1 MFPQEPGPIQKSL
14 ERRFRVFQ
22 PLQMG
27 QVSIRFD
34 RVDESV
40 RRLLAPGLEGLS
52 GGQLI
57 ESIVDLDRVESLGV
71 ELEPLLR
78 RRFFRIE
85 APAPMVVIPARASD
99 VNLVFSHGLR
109 IASIIGLIGP
119 IRLIGPISPINMHFD
134 ELTKY
139 FERLEAAS
147 GRLKMYKLLGELFS
161 RAGEDEVAEIA
172 YLLEARLGPPFAAV
186 NIGMGER
193 MVAAAVAA
201 ATKKS
206 EAAVSKLYKELGD
219 LGLVAQKLTPKNRRG
234 KLTVSEVYSSLLEI
248 AGTSGRGSAEK
259 KVKRL
264 ADLIGSASPLSALYI
279 ARFVVGRMRLGVGAP
294 TIIEAVA
301 RLQPDAR
308 EARAV
313 IERAYN
319 LCPDL
324 GLTLKTLRERGLG
337 GLKKFEAHV
346 GAPVRMML
354 AERLPNAEA
363 IVKRLGRCAAEA
375 KLDGFRCQVHLRG
388 RKVEIFSRNLER
400 TTDMFPDIA
409 EAVVASVRARSA
421 IIEGEAVAVNEATGE
436 FHPFQVTAQRKRKYK
451 IEEMAREFPL
461 VFVAFDL
468 LYADGK
474 DYINQEYRTRRAA
487 LEKLVKQSA
496 PAKAAKPAGRVRLP
510 VRLVDRIVTED
521 APELPEF
528 FDKQI
533 ERGLEG
539 VVAKRLDSRY
549 EAGARNF
556 NWIKLKRAY
565 RGELSDTIDVAVV
578 GYLRGRGMRARLG
591 IGALLAAVY
600 NKKTDSFETV
610 GKVGSGL
617 SEKNWGRLRELLDE
631 AAAHDK
637 PARVVSRLVPDT
649 WVEPQ
654 YVMTVLADEI
664 TRSPVHTCARDESGA
679 GLALRFPRVVGFIR
693 EDKSPEDA
701 TTVAEIKKM
710 YAMQK
715 KRRLR

>member
-1 MFPQEPGPIQKSL
+1 
-14 ERRFRVFQ
+14 
-22 PLQMG
+22 
-27 QVSIRFD
+27 
-34 RVDESV
+34 
-40 RRLLAPGLEGLS
+40 
-52 GGQLI
+52 
-57 ESIVDLDRVESLGV
+57 
-71 ELEPLLR
+71 
-78 RRFFRIE
+78 
-85 APAPMVVIPARASD
+85 
-99 VNLVFSHGLR
+99 
-109 IASIIGLIGP
+109 
-119 IRLIGPISPINMHFD
+119 MHFD

-139 FERLEAAS
+139 FERLDAAS
-147 GRLKMYKLLGELFS
+147 GRLKMYKLIGELFS
-161 RAGEDEVAEIA
+161 RAGEDEIAEIA

-193 MVAAAVAA
+193 MVAAAVAS

-219 LGLVAQKLTPKNRRG
+219 LGLVAQRLTPKNTRG
-234 KLTVSEVYSSLLEI
+234 KLTVSEVYSWLLEI
-248 AGTSGRGSAEK
+248 ARTSGRGSAEK

-264 ADLIGSASPLSALYI
+264 AELIGSVSPLSALYI
-279 ARFVVGRMRLGVGAP
+279 ARFVMGRMRLGVGAP

-324 GLTLKTLRERGLG
+324 GLTLETLRERGLG
-337 GLKKFEAHV
+337 GLKKFKAHV

-354 AERLPNAEA
+354 AELTPNAEA
-363 IVKRLGRCAAEA
+363 IVKRLGRCAVEA

-436 FHPFQVTAQRKRKYK
+436 FHPFQVTAQRKRKYN

-487 LEKLVKQSA
+487 LEKLVKRSA
-496 PAKAAKPAGRVRLP
+496 QAKSAKAAKPAGRVRLP
-510 VRLVDRIVTED
+510 VRLVDRVVTED
-521 APELPEF
+521 ASELQEF
-528 FDKQI
+528 FDEQI

-539 VVAKRLDSRY
+539 IVAKRLDSRY

-565 RGELSDTIDVAVV
+565 RGELSDTVDVAVV

-600 NKKTDSFETV
+600 NKKADSFESV

-617 SEKNWGRLRELLDE
+617 SEKNWVHLRELLDE
-631 AAAHDK
+631 AAAPDK
-637 PARVVSRLVPDT
+637 PARVDSRLVPDV

-679 GLALRFPRVVGFIR
+679 GLALRFPRVVDFIR
-693 EDKSPEDA
+693 EDKFPEDA

>member
-1 MFPQEPGPIQKSL
+1 
-14 ERRFRVFQ
+14 
-22 PLQMG
+22 
-27 QVSIRFD
+27 
-34 RVDESV
+34 
-40 RRLLAPGLEGLS
+40 
-52 GGQLI
+52 
-57 ESIVDLDRVESLGV
+57 
-71 ELEPLLR
+71 
-78 RRFFRIE
+78 
-85 APAPMVVIPARASD
+85 
-99 VNLVFSHGLR
+99 
-109 IASIIGLIGP
+109 
-119 IRLIGPISPINMHFD
+119 
-134 ELTKY
+134 
-139 FERLEAAS
+139 
-147 GRLKMYKLLGELFS
+147 
-161 RAGEDEVAEIA
+161 
-172 YLLEARLGPPFAAV
+172 
-186 NIGMGER
+186 
-193 MVAAAVAA
+193 AA
-201 ATKKS
+201 ATKES
-206 EAAVSKLYKELGD
+206 ERKVSKLYKELGD
-219 LGLVAQKLTPKNRRG
+219 LGLVAQRLTPKKRRG
-234 KLTVSEVYSSLLEI
+234 KLTVSEVYSSLFEI
-248 AGTSGRGSAEK
+248 ARTSGRGSAEK
-259 KVKRL
+259 KVERL
-264 ADLIGSASPLSALYI
+264 ADLIGSVSPLSGLYI

-301 RLQPDAR
+301 RLQTDAK

-319 LCPDL
+319 LCSDL
-324 GLTLKTLRERGLG
+324 GLTIKTLRERGLG
-337 GLKKFEAHV
+337 GLKKFKAHV

-363 IVKRLGRCAAEA
+363 IVKRLGLCAVEA

-409 EAVVASVRARSA
+409 SAVAASVRARNA
-421 IIEGEAVAVNEATGE
+421 IIEGEAVAIDEATGE

-474 DYINQEYRTRRAA
+474 DYINQEYRTRRAS
-487 LEKLVKQSA
+487 LEKLVKKPGRSA
-496 PAKAAKPAGRVRLP
+496 PAKSAKSAKPDGRVR
-510 VRLVDRIVTED
+510 VVGRVVTED
-521 APELPEF
+521 ASELQEF
-528 FDKQI
+528 FDEQI

-578 GYLRGRGMRARLG
+578 GYLRGRGMRAKLG

-617 SEKNWGRLRELLDE
+617 SEKNWVRLRESLDE
-631 AAAHDK
+631 AAVPDK
-637 PARVVSRLVPDT
+637 PARVDSRLVPDV

-664 TRSPVHTCARDESGA
+664 TRSPVHTCARGETGA
-679 GLALRFPRVVGFIR
+679 GLALRFPRVVGFTR

-701 TTVAEIKKM
+701 TTVDEIKKM

>member
-1 MFPQEPGPIQKSL
+1 
-14 ERRFRVFQ
+14 
-22 PLQMG
+22 
-27 QVSIRFD
+27 
-34 RVDESV
+34 
-40 RRLLAPGLEGLS
+40 
-52 GGQLI
+52 
-57 ESIVDLDRVESLGV
+57 
-71 ELEPLLR
+71 
-78 RRFFRIE
+78 
-85 APAPMVVIPARASD
+85 
-99 VNLVFSHGLR
+99 
-109 IASIIGLIGP
+109 
-119 IRLIGPISPINMHFD
+119 MHFD

-219 LGLVAQKLTPKNRRG
+219 LGLVAQRLTPKNTRG

-248 AGTSGRGSAEK
+248 ARTSGRGSAEK

-264 ADLIGSASPLSALYI
+264 AELIGSVSPLSALYI

-319 LCPDL
+319 LCSDL

-337 GLKKFEAHV
+337 GLKKFKAHV

-363 IVKRLGRCAAEA
+363 IVKRLGRCAVEA

-496 PAKAAKPAGRVRLP
+496 QAKSAKAAKPAGRVRL
-510 VRLVDRIVTED
+510 VERVVTED
-521 APELPEF
+521 ASELQEF
-528 FDKQI
+528 FDEQI

-617 SEKNWGRLRELLDE
+617 SEKNWVRLRELLDE
-631 AAAHDK
+631 TRAAPDSRCVF
-637 PARVVSRLVPDT
+637 PASSASSAKINPPKTRPPSPRSKRCTPCRISAGCAKWDRLMIF
-649 WVEPQ
+649 E
-654 YVMTVLADEI
+654 
-664 TRSPVHTCARDESGA
+664 
-679 GLALRFPRVVGFIR
+679 
-693 EDKSPEDA
+693 
-701 TTVAEIKKM
+701 
-710 YAMQK
+710 
-715 KRRLR
+715 

>member
-1 MFPQEPGPIQKSL
+1 M
-14 ERRFRVFQ
+14 
-22 PLQMG
+22 
-27 QVSIRFD
+27 RFD
-34 RVDESV
+34 D
-40 RRLLAPGLEGLS
+40 
-52 GGQLI
+52 
-57 ESIVDLDRVESLGV
+57 
-71 ELEPLLR
+71 
-78 RRFFRIE
+78 
-85 APAPMVVIPARASD
+85 
-99 VNLVFSHGLR
+99 
-109 IASIIGLIGP
+109 
-119 IRLIGPISPINMHFD
+119 
-134 ELTKY
+134 LTKY

-147 GRLKMYKLLGELFS
+147 GRLKMYNLLGELFS
-161 RAGEDEVAEIA
+161 QAGAKEIAEIA

-193 MVAAAVAA
+193 MVAAAISA
-201 ATKKS
+201 ATKES
-206 EAAVSKLYKELGD
+206 ERKVDELYKKLGD
-219 LGLVAQKLTPKNRRG
+219 LGLVAKTLTPKNRRG

-248 AGTSGRGSAEK
+248 AQTSGRGSAEK

-264 ADLIGSASPLSALYI
+264 ADLIRSASPLSALYI

-301 RLQPDAR
+301 RWRPDAK

-319 LCPDL
+319 LCSDL
-324 GLTLKTLRERGLG
+324 GLTLKTMRQRGLE
-337 GLKKFEAHV
+337 GLEKFKVRV

-363 IVKRLGRCAAEA
+363 IVKRLGRCAVEA
-375 KLDGFRCQVHLRG
+375 KLDGLRCQVHLRG

-400 TTDMFPDIA
+400 TTAMFPDIA
-409 EAVVASVRARSA
+409 AAVSGVVRARSA
-421 IIEGEAVAVNEATGE
+421 IIEGEAVAVDEATGE

-468 LYADGK
+468 LCADGK

-496 PAKAAKPAGRVRLP
+496 PAKSAKAPKPNGRVRL
-510 VRLVDRIVTED
+510 VERVVTED
-521 APELPEF
+521 ASELQEF
-528 FDKQI
+528 FDEQI

-578 GYLRGRGMRARLG
+578 GYLRGRGIRARLG

-617 SEKNWGRLRELLDE
+617 SEKNWVRLRELLDE
-631 AAAHDK
+631 AAAPDK
-637 PARVVSRLVPDT
+637 PARVDSRLVPDT

-654 YVMTVLADEI
+654 YVITVLADEI

>member
-1 MFPQEPGPIQKSL
+1 ML
-14 ERRFRVFQ
+14 
-22 PLQMG
+22 
-27 QVSIRFD
+27 
-34 RVDESV
+34 
-40 RRLLAPGLEGLS
+40 
-52 GGQLI
+52 
-57 ESIVDLDRVESLGV
+57 
-71 ELEPLLR
+71 
-78 RRFFRIE
+78 
-85 APAPMVVIPARASD
+85 
-99 VNLVFSHGLR
+99 
-109 IASIIGLIGP
+109 IASIIGP
-119 IRLIGPISPINMHFD
+119 IGPISPIGPICPINMHFD

-219 LGLVAQKLTPKNRRG
+219 LGLVAQRLTPKNTRG

-248 AGTSGRGSAEK
+248 ARTSGRGSAEK

-264 ADLIGSASPLSALYI
+264 AELIGSVSPLSALYI

-319 LCPDL
+319 LCSDL

-337 GLKKFEAHV
+337 GLKKFKAHV

-363 IVKRLGRCAAEA
+363 IVKRLGRCAVEA

-496 PAKAAKPAGRVRLP
+496 QAKSAKAAKPAGRVRL
-510 VRLVDRIVTED
+510 VERVVTED
-521 APELPEF
+521 ASELQEF
-528 FDKQI
+528 FDEQI

-617 SEKNWGRLRELLDE
+617 SEKNWVRLRELLDE
-631 AAAHDK
+631 AAAPDK
-637 PARVVSRLVPDT
+637 PARVDSRLVPDV

-664 TRSPVHTCARDESGA
+664 TRSPVHTCARDKSGA

>member
-1 MFPQEPGPIQKSL
+1 M
-14 ERRFRVFQ
+14 R
-22 PLQMG
+22 
-27 QVSIRFD
+27 
-34 RVDESV
+34 
-40 RRLLAPGLEGLS
+40 
-52 GGQLI
+52 
-57 ESIVDLDRVESLGV
+57 
-71 ELEPLLR
+71 
-78 RRFFRIE
+78 
-85 APAPMVVIPARASD
+85 
-99 VNLVFSHGLR
+99 
-109 IASIIGLIGP
+109 
-119 IRLIGPISPINMHFD
+119 FD

-139 FERLEAAS
+139 FERLEAVS
-147 GRLKMYKLLGELFS
+147 GRLKMYNLLGELFS
-161 RAGEDEVAEIA
+161 QAGKDEVAEIA

-219 LGLVAQKLTPKNRRG
+219 LGLVAQRLTPKNRRG

-248 AGTSGRGSAEK
+248 ARTSGRGSAEK
-259 KVKRL
+259 KVRRL
-264 ADLIGSASPLSALYI
+264 ADLIGSVSPLSALYI
-279 ARFVVGRMRLGVGAP
+279 ARFVIGRMRLGVGAP

-301 RLQPDAR
+301 RLQPDAK
-308 EARAV
+308 EARTV
-313 IERAYN
+313 IDRAYN
-319 LCPDL
+319 LCSDL
-324 GLTLKTLRERGLG
+324 GLTLKTLRERGLE
-337 GLKKFEAHV
+337 GLKKFKAHV
-346 GAPVRMML
+346 GSPVRMML

-363 IVKRLGRCAAEA
+363 IVKRLGRCAVEA

-388 RKVEIFSRNLER
+388 RQVEIFSRNLER

-409 EAVVASVRARSA
+409 AAVAASVSARSA
-421 IIEGEAVAVNEATGE
+421 IIEGEAVAVDEATGE

-474 DYINQEYRTRRAA
+474 DYINQEYRTRRGA

-496 PAKAAKPAGRVRLP
+496 PSRPAKAAKPAGRVRL
-510 VRLVDRIVTED
+510 VERVMTDD
-521 APELPEF
+521 ASELQEF
-528 FDKQI
+528 FDEQI

-539 VVAKRLDSRY
+539 IVAKRLDSRY

-600 NKKTDSFETV
+600 NKKSDSFETV

-617 SEKNWGRLRELLDE
+617 SERNWVRLRELLDE
-631 AAAHDK
+631 ATAADK
-637 PARVVSRLVPDT
+637 PARVDSRLVPDV

-664 TRSPVHTCARDESGA
+664 TRSPIHTCARDKTGA

-715 KRRLR
+715 KRRPR

>member
-1 MFPQEPGPIQKSL
+1 
-14 ERRFRVFQ
+14 
-22 PLQMG
+22 
-27 QVSIRFD
+27 
-34 RVDESV
+34 
-40 RRLLAPGLEGLS
+40 
-52 GGQLI
+52 
-57 ESIVDLDRVESLGV
+57 
-71 ELEPLLR
+71 
-78 RRFFRIE
+78 
-85 APAPMVVIPARASD
+85 
-99 VNLVFSHGLR
+99 
-109 IASIIGLIGP
+109 
-119 IRLIGPISPINMHFD
+119 MHFD

-219 LGLVAQKLTPKNRRG
+219 LGLVAQRLTPKNTRG
-234 KLTVSEVYSSLLEI
+234 KLTASEVYSSLLEI
-248 AGTSGRGSAEK
+248 ARTSGRGSAEK

-264 ADLIGSASPLSALYI
+264 ADLIGSVSPLSALYI
-279 ARFVVGRMRLGVGAP
+279 ARFVMGRMRLGVGAP

-319 LCPDL
+319 LCSDL

-337 GLKKFEAHV
+337 GLKKFKAHV

-363 IVKRLGRCAAEA
+363 IVKRLGRCAVEA

-496 PAKAAKPAGRVRLP
+496 QAKSAKAAKPAGRVRL
-510 VRLVDRIVTED
+510 VERVVTED
-521 APELPEF
+521 ASELQEF
-528 FDKQI
+528 FDEQI

-617 SEKNWGRLRELLDE
+617 SEKNWVRLRELLDE
-631 AAAHDK
+631 AAAPDK
-637 PARVVSRLVPDT
+637 PARVDSRLVPDV

-664 TRSPVHTCARDESGA
+664 TRSPVHTCARDKSGA

>member
-1 MFPQEPGPIQKSL
+1 MNFG
-14 ERRFRVFQ
+14 
-22 PLQMG
+22 
-27 QVSIRFD
+27 
-34 RVDESV
+34 
-40 RRLLAPGLEGLS
+40 
-52 GGQLI
+52 
-57 ESIVDLDRVESLGV
+57 
-71 ELEPLLR
+71 
-78 RRFFRIE
+78 
-85 APAPMVVIPARASD
+85 
-99 VNLVFSHGLR
+99 
-109 IASIIGLIGP
+109 
-119 IRLIGPISPINMHFD
+119 
-134 ELTKY
+134 ELTKF

-147 GRLKMYKLLGELFS
+147 GRLKMYNLLGELFS
-161 RAGEDEVAEIA
+161 QAGKDEIAEIA

-193 MVAAAVAA
+193 MVAAAVAV

-206 EAAVSKLYKELGD
+206 EREVSKLYKELGD
-219 LGLVAQKLTPKNRRG
+219 LGLVAQRLTLKNRRG
-234 KLTVSEVYSSLLEI
+234 KLTVSEVYSSLLDI
-248 AGTSGRGSAEK
+248 ARTSGRGSAEK

-301 RLQPDAR
+301 RLQPDAK

-319 LCPDL
+319 LCSDL
-324 GLTLKTLRERGLG
+324 GLTLKTMRERGLG
-337 GLKKFEAHV
+337 GLKKFKAHV

-363 IVKRLGRCAAEA
+363 IVKRLGRCAVEA
-375 KLDGFRCQVHLRG
+375 KLDGFRCQVHLRA

-474 DYINQEYRTRRAA
+474 DYINQEYRSRRAA
-487 LEKLVKQSA
+487 LEKLIKQSA
-496 PAKAAKPAGRVRLP
+496 QAKAAKPAGRVRL
-510 VRLVDRIVTED
+510 VERVVTED
-521 APELPEF
+521 ASELQEF
-528 FDKQI
+528 FDEQI

-539 VVAKRLDSRY
+539 IVAKRLDSRY

-617 SEKNWGRLRELLDE
+617 SEKNWVRLRESLDE
-631 AAAHDK
+631 AAVPDK
-637 PARVVSRLVPDT
+637 PARVDSRLAPDV

-664 TRSPVHTCARDESGA
+664 TRSPIHTCARDESGA

>member
-1 MFPQEPGPIQKSL
+1 M
-14 ERRFRVFQ
+14 R
-22 PLQMG
+22 
-27 QVSIRFD
+27 
-34 RVDESV
+34 
-40 RRLLAPGLEGLS
+40 
-52 GGQLI
+52 
-57 ESIVDLDRVESLGV
+57 
-71 ELEPLLR
+71 
-78 RRFFRIE
+78 
-85 APAPMVVIPARASD
+85 
-99 VNLVFSHGLR
+99 
-109 IASIIGLIGP
+109 
-119 IRLIGPISPINMHFD
+119 FD

-139 FERLEAAS
+139 FDRLEAVS
-147 GRLKMYKLLGELFS
+147 GRLKMYNLLGELFS
-161 RAGEDEVAEIA
+161 HADEDEVSEIA

-201 ATKKS
+201 ATKEIERK
-206 EAAVSKLYKELGD
+206 VSKLYKELGD
-219 LGLVAQKLTPKNRRG
+219 LGLVAQRLTPKNRRG
-234 KLTVSEVYSSLLEI
+234 KSAVSEVYSSLLEI
-248 AGTSGRGSAEK
+248 ARTSGRGSAEK

-264 ADLIGSASPLSALYI
+264 ADLIGSVSPLSALYI

-301 RLQPDAR
+301 RLQTDAKD
-308 EARAV
+308 ARAV

-319 LCPDL
+319 LCSDL
-324 GLTLKTLRERGLG
+324 GLTIKTLRESGLG
-337 GLKKFEAHV
+337 GLKKFKAHV

-363 IVKRLGRCAAEA
+363 IVKRLGRCAVEA

-409 EAVVASVRARSA
+409 SAVAASVRARNA
-421 IIEGEAVAVNEATGE
+421 IIEGEAVAIDEATGE

-474 DYINQEYRTRRAA
+474 DYINQEYRTRRDA
-487 LEKLVKQSA
+487 LEKLVKQPGRSA
-496 PAKAAKPAGRVRLP
+496 PAKSVKPDRRVR
-510 VRLVDRIVTED
+510 VVERVVTED
-521 APELPEF
+521 ASELQEF
-528 FDKQI
+528 FDEQI

-578 GYLRGRGMRARLG
+578 GYLRGRGMRAKLG
-591 IGALLAAVY
+591 IGALLAAAY

-617 SEKNWGRLRELLDE
+617 SEKNWVRLRELLDE
-631 AAAHDK
+631 AAAPDK
-637 PARVVSRLVPDT
+637 PARVDSRLVPDV

-654 YVMTVLADEI
+654 HVMTVLADEI
-664 TRSPVHTCARDESGA
+664 TRSPVHTCARGEAGA
-679 GLALRFPRVVGFIR
+679 GLALRFPRVVGFTR

-701 TTVAEIKKM
+701 TTVDEIKKM

>member
-1 MFPQEPGPIQKSL
+1 M
-14 ERRFRVFQ
+14 
-22 PLQMG
+22 
-27 QVSIRFD
+27 RFD
-34 RVDESV
+34 D
-40 RRLLAPGLEGLS
+40 
-52 GGQLI
+52 
-57 ESIVDLDRVESLGV
+57 
-71 ELEPLLR
+71 
-78 RRFFRIE
+78 
-85 APAPMVVIPARASD
+85 
-99 VNLVFSHGLR
+99 
-109 IASIIGLIGP
+109 
-119 IRLIGPISPINMHFD
+119 
-134 ELTKY
+134 LTKY
-139 FERLEAAS
+139 FERLEAAR
-147 GRLKMYKLLGELFS
+147 GRLEMYNLLGELFS
-161 RAGEDEVAEIA
+161 QAGKDEIAEIA

-193 MVAAAVAA
+193 MVAAAISA
-201 ATKKS
+201 ATKES
-206 EAAVSKLYKELGD
+206 EREVSKLYKKLGD
-219 LGLVAQKLTPKNRRG
+219 LGLVVRSLTPKNRRG

-248 AGTSGRGSAEK
+248 ALTSGRGSAEK
-259 KVKRL
+259 KIDRL
-264 ADLIGSASPLSALYI
+264 AELIGAVSPLSALYI
-279 ARFVVGRMRLGVGAP
+279 ARFVVGRMRLGIGAP

-301 RLQPDAR
+301 RWRPNGK

-319 LCPDL
+319 LCSDL
-324 GLTLKTLRERGLG
+324 GLTLKTMRERGLE
-337 GLKKFEAHV
+337 GLEKFKVRV

-363 IVKRLGRCAAEA
+363 IVKRLGRCAVEA
-375 KLDGFRCQVHLRG
+375 KLDGFRCQVHLRRG
-388 RKVEIFSRNLER
+388 KVEIFSRNLER
-400 TTDMFPDIA
+400 TTGMFPDIA
-409 EAVVASVRARSA
+409 ESVAASVRSGSV

-496 PAKAAKPAGRVRLP
+496 LARSAKAAKPNGRF
-510 VRLVDRIVTED
+510 RLVERVVTED
-521 APELPEF
+521 AAELQEF
-528 FDKQI
+528 FDQQI
-533 ERGLEG
+533 EFGLEG
-539 VVAKRLDSRY
+539 IVAKRLDACY

-556 NWIKLKRAY
+556 NWIKLKRVY

-591 IGALLAAVY
+591 IGALLTAVY
-600 NKKTDSFETV
+600 DKKTDSFETV

-617 SEKNWGRLRELLDE
+617 SEKNWVRLRELLDE
-631 AAAHDK
+631 AAVPDK
-637 PARVVSRLVPDT
+637 PARVDSRLVPDT
-649 WVEPQ
+649 WVKPQ
-654 YVMTVLADEI
+654 FVMTVLADEI

-715 KRRLR
+715 KRRLRS

>member
-1 MFPQEPGPIQKSL
+1 
-14 ERRFRVFQ
+14 
-22 PLQMG
+22 
-27 QVSIRFD
+27 
-34 RVDESV
+34 
-40 RRLLAPGLEGLS
+40 
-52 GGQLI
+52 
-57 ESIVDLDRVESLGV
+57 
-71 ELEPLLR
+71 
-78 RRFFRIE
+78 
-85 APAPMVVIPARASD
+85 
-99 VNLVFSHGLR
+99 
-109 IASIIGLIGP
+109 
-119 IRLIGPISPINMHFD
+119 MHFD

-201 ATKKS
+201 AAKKS

-219 LGLVAQKLTPKNRRG
+219 LGLVAQRLTPKNTRG

-248 AGTSGRGSAEK
+248 ARTSGRGSAEK

-264 ADLIGSASPLSALYI
+264 ADLIGSVSPLSALYI
-279 ARFVVGRMRLGVGAP
+279 ARFVMGRMRLGVGAP

-319 LCPDL
+319 LCSDL
-324 GLTLKTLRERGLG
+324 GLTLKTSRERGLG
-337 GLKKFEAHV
+337 GLKKFKAHV

-354 AERLPNAEA
+354 AERLSNAEA
-363 IVKRLGRCAAEA
+363 IVKRLGRCAVEA

-421 IIEGEAVAVNEATGE
+421 IIEGEAVAVNEASGE

-496 PAKAAKPAGRVRLP
+496 QAKSAKAAKPAGRVRL
-510 VRLVDRIVTED
+510 VERVVTEE
-521 APELPEF
+521 ASELQEF
-528 FDKQI
+528 FDEQI

-539 VVAKRLDSRY
+539 IVAKRLDSRY

-600 NKKTDSFETV
+600 NKKTDGFETV

-617 SEKNWGRLRELLDE
+617 SEKNWVRLRELLDE
-631 AAAHDK
+631 AAAPEK
-637 PARVVSRLVPDT
+637 PARVDSRLTPDV

>member
-1 MFPQEPGPIQKSL
+1 M
-14 ERRFRVFQ
+14 
-22 PLQMG
+22 
-27 QVSIRFD
+27 
-34 RVDESV
+34 
-40 RRLLAPGLEGLS
+40 
-52 GGQLI
+52 
-57 ESIVDLDRVESLGV
+57 
-71 ELEPLLR
+71 
-78 RRFFRIE
+78 
-85 APAPMVVIPARASD
+85 
-99 VNLVFSHGLR
+99 N
-109 IASIIGLIGP
+109 
-119 IRLIGPISPINMHFD
+119 FD

-147 GRLKMYKLLGELFS
+147 GRLKMYNLLGELFS
-161 RAGEDEVAEIA
+161 HAGKDEVSEIA

-201 ATKKS
+201 ATKES
-206 EAAVSKLYKELGD
+206 ERKVSKLYKELGD
-219 LGLVAQKLTPKNRRG
+219 LGLVAQRLTPKNRRG

-248 AGTSGRGSAEK
+248 ARTSGRGSAEK

-264 ADLIGSASPLSALYI
+264 ADLIGSVSPLSALYI

-301 RLQPDAR
+301 RLQTDAK

-319 LCPDL
+319 LCSDL
-324 GLTLKTLRERGLG
+324 GLTIKTLRERGLG
-337 GLKKFEAHV
+337 GLKKFKAHV

-354 AERLPNAEA
+354 AERLPNAET
-363 IVKRLGRCAAEA
+363 IVKRLGRCAVEA
-375 KLDGFRCQVHLRG
+375 KLDGFRCQVHLSG

-409 EAVVASVRARSA
+409 SAVAASVRARNA
-421 IIEGEAVAVNEATGE
+421 IIEGEAVAIDEATGE

-451 IEEMAREFPL
+451 IEEMARDFPL

-474 DYINQEYRTRRAA
+474 DYINQEYRTRRAS
-487 LEKLVKQSA
+487 LEKLVKQPGRSA
-496 PAKAAKPAGRVRLP
+496 PVKSAKSAKPDGRVR
-510 VRLVDRIVTED
+510 VVERVVTED
-521 APELPEF
+521 ASELQGF
-528 FDKQI
+528 FDEEI

-578 GYLRGRGMRARLG
+578 GYLRGRGMRAKLG

-617 SEKNWGRLRELLDE
+617 SEKNWVRLRESLDE
-631 AAAHDK
+631 AAAPDK
-637 PARVVSRLVPDT
+637 PARVDSRLVPDV

-664 TRSPVHTCARDESGA
+664 TRSPVHTCARGETGA
-679 GLALRFPRVVGFIR
+679 GLALRFPRVVGFTR

-701 TTVAEIKKM
+701 TTVDEIKKM

>member
-1 MFPQEPGPIQKSL
+1 
-14 ERRFRVFQ
+14 
-22 PLQMG
+22 
-27 QVSIRFD
+27 
-34 RVDESV
+34 
-40 RRLLAPGLEGLS
+40 
-52 GGQLI
+52 
-57 ESIVDLDRVESLGV
+57 
-71 ELEPLLR
+71 
-78 RRFFRIE
+78 
-85 APAPMVVIPARASD
+85 
-99 VNLVFSHGLR
+99 
-109 IASIIGLIGP
+109 
-119 IRLIGPISPINMHFD
+119 MHFD
-134 ELTKY
+134 EHTKY

-206 EAAVSKLYKELGD
+206 EAAVSKLYKHLGD
-219 LGLVAQKLTPKNRRG
+219 LGLVAQRLTPKNTRG

-248 AGTSGRGSAEK
+248 ARTSGRGSAEK

-264 ADLIGSASPLSALYI
+264 ADLIGSVSPLSALYI

-319 LCPDL
+319 LCSDL
-324 GLTLKTLRERGLG
+324 GLTLTTLRERGLG
-337 GLKKFEAHV
+337 GLKKFKAHV

-363 IVKRLGRCAAEA
+363 IVKRLGRCAVEA
-375 KLDGFRCQVHLRG
+375 KLDGFRCQVHLGG

-409 EAVVASVRARSA
+409 EAVVARVRARSA

-496 PAKAAKPAGRVRLP
+496 QAKAAKAAKPAGRVRL
-510 VRLVDRIVTED
+510 VERVVTED
-521 APELPEF
+521 ASELQEF
-528 FDKQI
+528 FDEQI

-539 VVAKRLDSRY
+539 IVAKRLDSRY

-600 NKKTDSFETV
+600 SKKTDSFETV

-617 SEKNWGRLRELLDE
+617 SEKNWVRLRELLDE
-631 AAAHDK
+631 AAAPEK
-637 PARVVSRLVPDT
+637 PARVDSRLAPDV

>member
-1 MFPQEPGPIQKSL
+1 M
-14 ERRFRVFQ
+14 R
-22 PLQMG
+22 
-27 QVSIRFD
+27 
-34 RVDESV
+34 
-40 RRLLAPGLEGLS
+40 
-52 GGQLI
+52 
-57 ESIVDLDRVESLGV
+57 
-71 ELEPLLR
+71 
-78 RRFFRIE
+78 
-85 APAPMVVIPARASD
+85 
-99 VNLVFSHGLR
+99 
-109 IASIIGLIGP
+109 
-119 IRLIGPISPINMHFD
+119 FD

-147 GRLKMYKLLGELFS
+147 GRLKMYSLLGELFS
-161 RAGEDEVAEIA
+161 RAGGGEVDEIA

-193 MVAAAVAA
+193 MVATAIGA
-201 ATKKS
+201 ATKEPERK
-206 EAAVSKLYKELGD
+206 VSKLYKELGD
-219 LGLVAQKLTPKNRRG
+219 LGLVARRLTPKNRRG

-248 AGTSGRGSAEK
+248 ARTSGRGSAEE
-259 KVKRL
+259 KVRRL
-264 ADLIGSASPLSALYI
+264 AELIGSASPLSALYI

-301 RLQPDAR
+301 RSQPDAK

-319 LCPDL
+319 LCSDL
-324 GLTLKTLRERGLG
+324 GLTLKTMRDRGLG
-337 GLKKFEAHV
+337 GLKKFKAHV

-354 AERLPNAEA
+354 AERAPNAEA
-363 IVKRLGRCAAEA
+363 IVKRLGRCAVEA

-409 EAVVASVRARSA
+409 AAVSGVVRARSA
-421 IIEGEAVAVNEATGE
+421 IIEGEAVAINEATGE

-474 DYINQEYRTRRAA
+474 DYIDQEYRTRRAA
-487 LEKLVKQSA
+487 LEKLVQQSA
-496 PAKAAKPAGRVRLP
+496 RSASAKSAKLAKQNGRVRL
-510 VRLVDRIVTED
+510 VERVMTED
-521 APELPEF
+521 ASELQNF
-528 FDKQI
+528 FDEQI

-617 SEKNWGRLRELLDE
+617 SEKNWVRLRELLDE
-631 AAAHDK
+631 AATPDK
-637 PARVVSRLVPDT
+637 PARVDSRLTPDT

-664 TRSPVHTCARDESGA
+664 TRSPVHTCALDESGA

-701 TTVAEIKKM
+701 TTAAEIKKM

-715 KRRLR
+715 KRRFR

>member
-1 MFPQEPGPIQKSL
+1 M
-14 ERRFRVFQ
+14 R
-22 PLQMG
+22 
-27 QVSIRFD
+27 
-34 RVDESV
+34 
-40 RRLLAPGLEGLS
+40 
-52 GGQLI
+52 
-57 ESIVDLDRVESLGV
+57 
-71 ELEPLLR
+71 
-78 RRFFRIE
+78 
-85 APAPMVVIPARASD
+85 
-99 VNLVFSHGLR
+99 
-109 IASIIGLIGP
+109 
-119 IRLIGPISPINMHFD
+119 FD

-219 LGLVAQKLTPKNRRG
+219 LGLVAQRLTPKNTRG

-248 AGTSGRGSAEK
+248 ARTSGRGSAEK
-259 KVKRL
+259 KVKQL
-264 ADLIGSASPLSALYI
+264 ADLIGSVSPLSALYI

-301 RLQPDAR
+301 RLQPDPR

-319 LCPDL
+319 LCSDL

-337 GLKKFEAHV
+337 GLKKFKAHV

-409 EAVVASVRARSA
+409 AAVSGVVRARSA
-421 IIEGEAVAVNEATGE
+421 IIEGEAVAVDEATGE

-461 VFVAFDL
+461 IFVAFDL

-474 DYINQEYRTRRAA
+474 DYIDQEYRTRRAA
-487 LEKLVKQSA
+487 LEKLVQQSA
-496 PAKAAKPAGRVRLP
+496 RSASAKSAKLAKQNGRVRL
-510 VRLVDRIVTED
+510 VERVMTED
-521 APELPEF
+521 ASELQNF
-528 FDKQI
+528 FDEQI

-617 SEKNWGRLRELLDE
+617 SEKNWVRLRKLLDE
-631 AAAHDK
+631 AATPDK
-637 PARVVSRLVPDT
+637 PARVDSRLTPDT